1 MPTAA
6 KHSSASTRKR
16 RTTRASGKDDALKLL
31 KADHKEVSDMVAKY
45 ENGRLTKDRKMALAK
60 QICLAL
66 TVHAQIEEEIF
77 YPAARE
83 EARNGEDLLDEAEVE
98 HGSIKEL
105 VAAIES
111 GSPDDDDLFDARV
124 KVLGEYVKHHVK
136 EEEGEIF
143 KAAKK
148 ADIDLEQL
156 GEELKERKQ
165 DMMGDMDGDARQG
178 DRRLQQQGG
187 MFRI

>member
-6 KHSSASTRKR
+6 KHTTTQR
-16 RTTRASGKDDALKLL
+16 RTARTRSRGGKEDAVKLL
-31 KADHKEVSDMVAKY
+31 KADHKEVSDMAKKF
-45 ENGRLTKDRKMALAK
+45 ESGRLSKDRKIALAK

-83 EARNGEDLLDEAEVE
+83 AVRGGDDLLDEAEVE

-105 VAAIES
+105 VAAIENA
-111 GSPDDDDLFDARV
+111 SPDDDELFDARV

-136 EEEGEIF
+136 EEEGEMFPSI
-143 KAAKK
+143 KQELDREALSELGDELAATKS
-148 ADIDLEQL
+148 AQ
-156 GEELKERKQ
+156 
-165 DMMGDMDGDARQG
+165 
-178 DRRLQQQGG
+178 RRG
-187 MFRI
+187 RRSRAA

>member
-6 KHSSASTRKR
+6 KHSSTSTRKR
-16 RTTRASGKDDALKLL
+16 RTTRASGKNDALKLL

-45 ENGRLTKDRKMALAK
+45 GNGRLTKDRKVALAK

-124 KVLGEYVKHHVK
+124 QVLGEYVKHHVK
-136 EEEGEIF
+136 EEEGELFPKVRKSGMDREEIG
-143 KAAKK
+143 A
-148 ADIDLEQL
+148 QL
-156 GEELKERKQ
+156 AVRKEALMRQLK
-165 DMMGDMDGDARQG
+165 GDA
-178 DRRLQQQGG
+178 
-187 MFRI
+187 

>member
-6 KHSSASTRKR
+6 KHTSTRR
-16 RTTRASGKDDALKLL
+16 RAARKTRARGGKDDALKLL
-31 KADHKEVSDMVAKY
+31 KADHKEVSDLVAKF
-45 ENGRLTKDRKMALAK
+45 EKGRLTKDRKVALAK

-83 EARNGEDLLDEAEVE
+83 AVRSGEDLLDEAEVE

-105 VAAIES
+105 VSTIENA
-111 GSPDDDDLFDARV
+111 SPDGDDLFEARV

-136 EEEGEIF
+136 EEEGQLFPKLRKSDLDMEEIGQQL
-143 KAAKK
+143 AARKQE
-148 ADIDLEQL
+148 LMR
-156 GEELKERKQ
+156 ELK
-165 DMMGDMDGDARQG
+165 GDA
-178 DRRLQQQGG
+178 
-187 MFRI
+187 